1 MSKVIARKKRVN
13 RNVEI
18 GAVHRKATG
27 MVEDLDARIE
37 AIQWLVPLG
46 LEAVAEELHR
56 AVEELAGRRY
66 QRKGSHQ
73 PFRRW
78 GCQPGSVFLGDQKVP
93 IDVPRVRNVD
103 SDTEVSLAAYQALRT
118 PRKMDEGL
126 LRRVLERPGHSQLR
140 GLCRDRAGGVRPV
153 PFVGFPSLRERHH
166 AQAAPIPG
174 AISGGLRP
182 GGPVSRRQ
190 ELCG

>member
-1 MSKVIARKKRVN
+1 MSKVTARKKRVN

-18 GAVHRKATG
+18 GAVDRKATG

-93 IDVPRVRNVD
+93 HRRAAGTQCRQRHGGFVGRLPGSPDP
-103 SDTEVSLAAYQALRT
+103 TEDGRRIAAA
-118 PRKMDEGL
+118 G
-126 LRRVLERPGHSQLR
+126 VERPGHSQL
-140 GLCRDRAGGVRPV
+140 
-153 PFVGFPSLRERHH
+153 
-166 AQAAPIPG
+166 
-174 AISGGLRP
+174 
-182 GGPVSRRQ
+182 
-190 ELCG
+190 